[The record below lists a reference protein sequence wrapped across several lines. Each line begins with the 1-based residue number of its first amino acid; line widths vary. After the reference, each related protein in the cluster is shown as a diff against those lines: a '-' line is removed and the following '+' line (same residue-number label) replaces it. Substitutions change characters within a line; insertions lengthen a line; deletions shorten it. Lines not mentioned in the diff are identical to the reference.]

1 MDSWNSFWKVCI
13 FLKNN
18 LKKSL
23 TFKTSGEQLYV
34 FILVGKD
41 SLFFFVG
48 FQTKVLGP
56 WVSQNDILMVIYLIS
71 NYHKMSDGFYGKD
84 KQT

>member
-1 MDSWNSFWKVCI
+1 MDSWNSFGKYVFSWRI
-13 FLKNN
+13 I